1 MVAVWGEGTVTVSD
15 KRRFNHVIIVTSAY
29 IAAQMLAD
37 VASLKIAVVGGF
49 SIDAGTFI
57 YPLTFTLRDLV
68 HKVVGAAGARL
79 LIIAA
84 AVINLIMALFFA
96 FTAALPPDPSWPLQD
111 AYASVLTPVWRI
123 VIASILAEVIAEL
136 IDTEVYQ
143 LWVERVTR
151 HYQWARVLVSNS
163 VSVPLDSLVFCWL
176 AFGGVLP
183 NAVVWSIV
191 VSNVLVKGATTLVSL
206 PAIYLVPEG
215 DRARASEEK

>member
-1 MVAVWGEGTVTVSD
+1 MGNGQQETGTVSD
-15 KRRFNHVIIVTSAY
+15 RRGLNHVIIVTSAY

-49 SIDAGTFI
+49 SIDAGTFV

-68 HKVVGAAGARL
+68 HKLVGAAGARL
-79 LIIAA
+79 LIVTAA
-84 AVINLIMALFFA
+84 AINLVMALFFA

-136 IDTEVYQ
+136 IDTEVYR
-143 LWVERVTR
+143 LWVTRVTR
-151 HYQWARVLVSNS
+151 RYQWARVLVSNS

-191 VSNVLVKGATTLVSL
+191 ISNVLVKGATTLISL
-206 PAIYLVPEG
+206 PAIYLVPEA
-215 DRARASEEK
+215 DRAGTPLCS